1 MIKENGR
8 KQTNDILRLCKKNIS
23 RKVIINHEKIA
34 T

>member
-1 MIKENGR
+1 MAEN
-8 KQTNDILRLCKKNIS
+8 KQTNDVLRLCKKNIS